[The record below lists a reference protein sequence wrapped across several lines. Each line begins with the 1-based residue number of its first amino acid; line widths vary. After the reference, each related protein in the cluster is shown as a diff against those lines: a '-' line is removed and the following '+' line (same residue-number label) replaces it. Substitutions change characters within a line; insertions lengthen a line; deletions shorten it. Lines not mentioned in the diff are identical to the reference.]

1 MSNDR
6 IMKKIENI
14 PKKNIYQV
22 PDGYFDKLPGIIQTR
37 VAKDAKKVWVLPNLV
52 ASFKYA
58 LPVMIIGIAGL
69 VWFNSQSST
78 QDAESLL
85 ATVETEDLI
94 AYIESSDIST
104 DELLNALMLD
114 ALDATEIENEVYGS
128 SLYDEELDALI
139 EEFDIDINNL

>member
-6 IMKKIENI
+6 IMKKLENI

-22 PDGYFDKLPGIIQTR
+22 PDGYFDKLPGILQSR
-37 VAKDAKKVWVLPNLV
+37 VAKDAKKPWVLPNLV

-69 VWFNSQSST
+69 VWFNSQSSN

-85 ATVETEDLI
+85 ATVDTEDLI
-94 AYIESSDIST
+94 AYIEASDIST
-104 DELLNALMLD
+104 DELLNEFSLD
-114 ALDATEIENEVYGS
+114 EQDVIEIENEVYGS
-128 SLYDEELDALI
+128 ALSDDELDALV
-139 EEFDIDINNL
+139 EEFDIDLNNL